1 MASSIL
7 MESYLMAFGFAVT
20 MGASEQDAHLFA
32 RVYDV
37 PVNVKQ
43 ITQDWENWNNSKI
56 EIAVQVRELQKVM
69 ATLKAEELSTEEM
82 DYIYPDR
89 SRRRK

>member
-1 MASSIL
+1 MAASIL

-43 ITQDWENWNNSKI
+43 ITQDWMNWNNTRI
-56 EIAVQVRELQKVM
+56 EIAVQVRELQNSRW
-69 ATLKAEELSTEEM
+69 ARAEKLSTDEM

-89 SRRRK
+89 SRGRK